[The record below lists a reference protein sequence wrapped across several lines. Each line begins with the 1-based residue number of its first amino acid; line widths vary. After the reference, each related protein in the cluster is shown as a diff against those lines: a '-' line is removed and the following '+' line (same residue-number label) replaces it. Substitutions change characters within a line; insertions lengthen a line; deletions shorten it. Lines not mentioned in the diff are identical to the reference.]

1 MFLITCPYCG
11 PRSQAEFAYERAA
24 EAVAHPSDSPEATV
38 DALYTRTNA
47 RDYEWELWRH
57 AYGCRAWLKIRR
69 HRVTHQIAE
78 IELIGGG
85 A

>member
-11 PRSQAEFAYERAA
+11 PRSQAEFAYERAV
-24 EAVAHPSDSPEATV
+24 EAVAHPSDSPDATV
-38 DALYTRTNA
+38 EALYTRTNV
-47 RDYEWELWRH
+47 RDYETELWRH

-78 IELIGGG
+78 IDLIGGG